1 MTIVSS
7 VTDANALTLTF
18 VTEFDAGIDRVW
30 QLWED
35 PRQLERWWGPPTWPA
50 TFESLDFSEGGRAKY
65 HMTGPEGEKARGW
78 WEFTAIESPRRIE
91 FTDGFADEAGE
102 PDNSIDPTQAV
113 VTLEEKN
120 GVTQM
125 TIVSTF
131 TSPEHLDQMV
141 KMGMVEGMTEALG
154 QIDRLLTEVKA

>member
-18 VTEFDAGIDRVW
+18 VTEFDASIDRVW

-65 HMTGPEGEKARGW
+65 YMTGPEGEKARGW

-102 PDNSIDPTQAV
+102 PDNSIAPTTAV

-120 GVTQM
+120 GVTRM

-131 TSPEHLDQMV
+131 SSPEHLDEMV
-141 KMGMVEGMTEALG
+141 KMGMVEGMTEALE
-154 QIDRLLTEVKA
+154 QIDKLLTEVKA